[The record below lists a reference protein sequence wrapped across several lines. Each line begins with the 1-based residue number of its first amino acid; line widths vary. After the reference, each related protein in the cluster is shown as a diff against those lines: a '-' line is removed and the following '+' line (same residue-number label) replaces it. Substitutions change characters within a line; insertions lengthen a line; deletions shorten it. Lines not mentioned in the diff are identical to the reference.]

1 MTEKKKVL
9 FLCTGN
15 SCRSQM
21 AEGWAHHFLNDTV
34 DAYSAGVAPH
44 GLDPKA
50 IATMEDAGVD
60 ITTQTSNHLDEYAD
74 ITFDLVVTVCNNAA
88 EACPI
93 FPGATRVHH
102 QPFDDPPALAKEVF
116 TPLQVANAYARVRN
130 EIRDFVQK
138 ELPDLLDG
146 N

>member
-1 MTEKKKVL
+1 MTKKRVL

-21 AEGWAHHFLNDTV
+21 AEGWARHVLGDTV

-44 GLDPKA
+44 GVDPRAVKA
-50 IATMEDAGVD
+50 MADAGVD
-60 ITTQTSNHLDEYAD
+60 IAAQTSNHVDEYAD

-88 EACPI
+88 KACPV
-93 FPGATRVHH
+93 FPGATVVHH
-102 QPFDDPPALAKEVF
+102 APFDDPPAIAKEVF
-116 TPLQVANAYARVRN
+116 TPLQVDNAYGRVRN

-138 ELPDLLDG
+138 QLPDLLAG

>member
-1 MTEKKKVL
+1 MSTKKNVL

-21 AEGWAHHFLNDTV
+21 AEGWARYFLNDTV
-34 DAYSAGVAPH
+34 EAYSAGVAPH
-44 GLDPKA
+44 GVDPRA
-50 IATMEDAGVD
+50 VQTMADAGVD
-60 ITTQTSNHLDEYAD
+60 ITAQTSNHVDEYAE
-74 ITFDLVVTVCNNAA
+74 IAFDLVVTVCNNAA

-93 FPGATRVHH
+93 FPGATVVHH
-102 QPFDDPPALAKEVF
+102 QPFDDPPAIAREVF
-116 TPLQVANAYARVRN
+116 TPLQMSNAYARVRN

-138 ELPDLLDG
+138 QLPSLLAG